1 MNIINKGV
9 KRLIVRDTLVQPFVY
24 MELHQPWELYQ
35 KEKLQRA
42 SHCRSE
48 IYDFITKA
56 TMKNFEQG
64 KSRVGLCYREVAT
77 GRTGWKSERSQARR
91 SVLKL

>member
-1 MNIINKGV
+1 MTIINIGV
-9 KRLIVRDTLVQPFVY
+9 KWLIVDTLVQPFVY
-24 MELHQPWELYQ
+24 IELQQPWELYH
-35 KEKLQRA
+35 KEKLQKA
-42 SHCRSE
+42 SHCMSE

-64 KSRVGLCYREVAT
+64 KSRIGLCYRAT
-77 GRTGWKSERSQARR
+77 GRMGWKSQRSQVWR